1 MGKSYFAMNDRI
13 NILENENKKLKEMFD
28 MQVLLVGKLELD
40 RMKMESDLKDLKKT
54 LRLFRKKIKDIVD
67 LIDIEKL

>member
-1 MGKSYFAMNDRI
+1 MNNII

-40 RMKMESDLKDLKKT
+40 KMKMESDFKDLKKT

-67 LIDIEKL
+67 LINIEKS

>member
-1 MGKSYFAMNDRI
+1 MNDRI